1 MSRKLPNKCWK
12 TRAEIE
18 GRAYRM
24 LSFFHAHP
32 SEIPEDQWTVLDH
45 EDSKILVDKV
55 SLALMAECR
64 CEMLSREA
72 DVGSKEP
79 TIVAVQLDPLEDTAE
94 DTAKVVEQVVDEVV
108 EEVVDEQITDE

>member
-45 EDSKILVDKV
+45 EDSKILVVDKV

-79 TIVAVQLDPLEDTAE
+79 TIVAVQLDPLEDTA
-94 DTAKVVEQVVDEVV
+94 KVVEQVVDEVV
-108 EEVVDEQITDE
+108 EEVVDEQIIDE

>member
-1 MSRKLPNKCWK
+1 MSRKLPNKCWR
-12 TRAEIE
+12 TRAEVE

-24 LSFFHAHP
+24 LSFFHTHP

-45 EDSKILVDKV
+45 ENSKILVDKV

-72 DVGSKEP
+72 DAGSKEP
-79 TIVAVQLDPLEDTAE
+79 TIVAVQMDPLEETP
-94 DTAKVVEQVVDEVV
+94 KVI
-108 EEVVDEQITDE
+108 EEVVDEVIDEVVGEQMIDE

>member
-1 MSRKLPNKCWK
+1 
-12 TRAEIE
+12 
-18 GRAYRM
+18 M

-72 DVGSKEP
+72 DAGSKEP
-79 TIVAVQLDPLEDTAE
+79 TIVAVQLDPLEDTP
-94 DTAKVVEQVVDEVV
+94 KVVEDVEQKVDE
-108 EEVVDEQITDE
+108 